1 MSVFFFWS
9 IIVSPENKEDMMR
22 MDDRMTG
29 QDEKSVNGGNHFHF
43 LANRIFG
50 GGCRDAVTSSEKL
63 FELSLFYT
71 YLNSHG
77 FIYLKFPV
85 IYASGVEFVSE
96 LVQFLL

>member
-50 GGCRDAVTSSEKL
+50 GGCRD
-63 FELSLFYT
+63 
-71 YLNSHG
+71 
-77 FIYLKFPV
+77 
-85 IYASGVEFVSE
+85 
-96 LVQFLL
+96 